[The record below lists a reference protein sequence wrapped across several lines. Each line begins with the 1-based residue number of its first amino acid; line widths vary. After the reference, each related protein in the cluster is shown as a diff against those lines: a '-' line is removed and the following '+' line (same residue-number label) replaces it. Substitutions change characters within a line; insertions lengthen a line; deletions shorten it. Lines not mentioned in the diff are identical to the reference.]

1 MHPAIQE
8 LHRLKGCVLLPVL
21 TLRSEYQYLRQAVD
35 RWEMFAQQSV
45 RRRAELSF
53 ISLKKSCVA
62 FHTHSRWVR
71 RGDTPSLDWNTI
83 SQLKIQQIGR

>member
-1 MHPAIQE
+1 MHPGIQE
-8 LHRLKGCVLLPVL
+8 LHRLMGCVLLPVL

-45 RRRAELSF
+45 RRQFELF
-53 ISLKKSCVA
+53 ISLKKSCAA
-62 FHTHSRWVR
+62 FHTRSRWVR